1 MKTAQ
6 ESKVKD
12 MEKELVRLR
21 AENIQLSTDLMYS
34 EARNNVLL
42 RQNKELISAVA
53 GARSQGLIE

>member
-34 EARNNVLL
+34 EARNGVLL